1 MDASPGF
8 ANLLLKPGG
17 LDMVSLK
24 PTQIGVV
31 LSLMMVAGEARAQ
44 TLAAPPPTSFST
56 LGSKPAA
63 LAAWSSDF
71 AAGRKPGLMSGA
83 SASGYSFSGRAVSVS
98 SLSLNR
104 SLRRSDVESPNGL
117 RLDAIP
123 GSPYGAG
130 ARLWSNNG
138 WSRAETETRA
148 PTKLRLAANWSSAF
162 DLDTRTGN
170 LKLGAAIGYSGHQD
184 DVGGG
189 FNIDARGVSGSLNA
203 AYTSSF
209 GLYVQGAVG
218 YAPRIKLN
226 RIRRPGSFG
235 QTSFGLSRAKL
246 AGGSLQT
253 GYTTPLFAGWE
264 GGPFVSVDYLNVDV
278 GARISRGGMP
288 IGEMSFS
295 RSLYSYGAEVFGHW
309 GKLTPSLQIAYV
321 DVDAIGRRTAPGA
334 LARALHPFATS
345 QRPIDIR
352 YKDHAMAG
360 AALDGMIS
368 GFSWRAQLEGRVADR
383 VDIRSGLALSKAF

>member
-1 MDASPGF
+1 MDASSGF
-8 ANLLLKPGG
+8 ANLPIKPGG

-31 LSLMMVAGEARAQ
+31 LSLMVAGGAHAQ
-44 TLAAPPPTSFST
+44 TLAPAPATTLST
-56 LGSKPAA
+56 VTLKPA
-63 LAAWSSDF
+63 LAAWSNDI

-83 SASGYSFSGRAVSVS
+83 SASGYVFGGRAVSVS

-104 SLRRSDVESPNGL
+104 SLRRSDVASPDGL
-117 RLDAIP
+117 HFEAVQ
-123 GSPYGAG
+123 GAPYGAG

-138 WSRAETETRA
+138 WSRAETENRA
-148 PTKLRLAANWSSAF
+148 PTKLRLAASWSDAF
-162 DLDTRTGN
+162 GIDTKTSN

-184 DVGGG
+184 DIGGG

-203 AYTSSF
+203 AYTSAF

-235 QTSFGLSRAKL
+235 PTSFGISRAKL

-264 GGPFVSVDYLNVDV
+264 GGPFVSVDYLSVEM
-278 GARISRGGMP
+278 GARVSRGGMP
-288 IGEMSFS
+288 ISPMNFG
-295 RSLYSYGAEVFGHW
+295 RSLYSYGAEAFGHW
-309 GKLTPSLQIAYV
+309 GKLTPSLQFAYV
-321 DVDAIGRRTAPGA
+321 EVDAIGARTAPGA
-334 LARALHPFATS
+334 LAGARHPFATS
-345 QRPIDIR
+345 RRPIDIR

-360 AALDGMIS
+360 AALDGMIQ
-368 GFSWRAQLEGRVADR
+368 GFSWRAQLEGRLADR
-383 VDIRSGLALSKAF
+383 TDIRSGLALSKTF